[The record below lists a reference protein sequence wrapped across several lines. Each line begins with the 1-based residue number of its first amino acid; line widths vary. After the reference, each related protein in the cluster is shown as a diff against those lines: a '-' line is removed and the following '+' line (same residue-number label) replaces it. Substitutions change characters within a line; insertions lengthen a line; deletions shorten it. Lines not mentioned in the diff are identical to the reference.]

1 MPSGSTS
8 APLLPHYRLRPAD
21 ASTPPARTI
30 GLLKMPTKEELI
42 NAFKSFDL
50 NRDGVITQ
58 DEFVHVLCTDFGDR
72 GAPLPVEAAKA
83 MFRNADR
90 DGDGIVSFEEF
101 ALVWAEEKRQQIG
114 QAVDGALAALEAELF
129 PQYHSM
135 EQAFASMDANGD
147 GVVSRA
153 EFASTLKAHMGD
165 AVSDEEAMLLAS
177 KYDLNGDGIID
188 YSEFEGAM
196 GPRGAAKQASKPKR
210 SVQFSPPP
218 AQPPPPPDARTMA
231 KIAAI
236 EANLKTKLEEKYSN
250 LRTMFRGVD
259 ENGSGTIT
267 REEFKKVFDRCH
279 IPVTPEHM
287 QLLVERFDKD
297 GNNAVD
303 FNEFCRWMAPGY
315 FEARTRTTAY

>member
-1 MPSGSTS
+1 
-8 APLLPHYRLRPAD
+8 
-21 ASTPPARTI
+21 
-30 GLLKMPTKEELI
+30 MPTKEELI

-303 FNEFCRWMAPGY
+303 FNEFSRWMAPGY